1 MRKYW
6 TKAGLKPSSQM
17 PNPTPPWLVWK
28 SLAGSAIP
36 ALLTTAIFFL
46 LGYLFDRGP
55 TALQGNTGFTFSP
68 HAMASQDLLLSRV
81 FTGLP

>member
-17 PNPTPPWLVWK
+17 PNPTPPCLVWK
-28 SLAGSAIP
+28 GLAGSAIP

-46 LGYLFDRGP
+46 LGYLLDRGP

-68 HAMASQDLLLSRV
+68 HAMASQDLLLSQV